1 MLRYI
6 SGISTLFL
14 MCSAV
19 QAGTLCTLIADAH
32 TQEVIVK
39 KGECSQRVTPAS
51 TFKIALSLMGY
62 DSGFLKDATTPTL
75 AYKTGDPDWGGA
87 MWLRPTNPNDWIKYS
102 VVWYSQRITHHL
114 GEPRVSDYAQAFGF
128 GNADISGDP
137 GKQNGLDRAWI
148 SSSLKISPVEQVDFL
163 TKLVN
168 RQLPVSQHA
177 VEMTSRITE
186 VAQLPGGWEVHGK
199 TGTAF
204 PRDANGAS
212 DEAHGYGWFVGWAT
226 KGNQTL
232 VFTRL
237 RQDEQADP
245 MPAGKRV
252 RDEILAEWPEIT
264 ASYSN

>member
-87 MWLRPTNPNDWIKYS
+87 MWLRPTNPNDWIKS
-102 VVWYSQRITHHL
+102 C
-114 GEPRVSDYAQAFGF
+114 
-128 GNADISGDP
+128 
-137 GKQNGLDRAWI
+137 
-148 SSSLKISPVEQVDFL
+148 
-163 TKLVN
+163 
-168 RQLPVSQHA
+168 
-177 VEMTSRITE
+177 
-186 VAQLPGGWEVHGK
+186 
-199 TGTAF
+199 
-204 PRDANGAS
+204 
-212 DEAHGYGWFVGWAT
+212 
-226 KGNQTL
+226 
-232 VFTRL
+232 
-237 RQDEQADP
+237 
-245 MPAGKRV
+245 
-252 RDEILAEWPEIT
+252 
-264 ASYSN
+264 